1 MRSLAV
7 DFVRDLSVKDCR
19 DRFDRVAGQHE
30 GKQQQRE
37 SENPRSCRETDVL
50 LRLFLVE
57 IWGAVCYNI
66 PMLRK
71 LNLRIR
77 SAQHSL

>member
-37 SENPRSCRETDVL
+37 
-50 LRLFLVE
+50 
-57 IWGAVCYNI
+57 Y
-66 PMLRK
+66 
-71 LNLRIR
+71 
-77 SAQHSL
+77 